1 MKKSI
6 KAEKSIPTVVSKKGK
21 GVITTNTSR
30 KRRLSLNS
38 EQEKNLTKK
47 EAKSATSPEVFSIF
61 TPKTKIEWSQH
72 ESILIGFHEIP
83 KGGKIEDNRNI
94 AGFDLDCTLISSK
107 GNHKISKD
115 EYDWIWW
122 SKEVPTKLKKLH
134 EEGYR
139 IVIISNQNGLDV
151 SNKNSEKKRT
161 DFINKIRSIGNSL
174 NVPFEIYVA
183 TSKDKYRKPMIGIWK
198 YLVENR
204 IVDME
209 KCLYVGDAAGRIG
222 EWADTD
228 RKFSE
233 NAGLKFYTPDEFF
246 TNSETEPFSYGDFDP
261 KKISK
266 NVPLFIPTT
275 PPLFTPDKKSEIIIF
290 VGYPAS
296 GKTTFANKWL
306 IGNGYVYVN
315 QDTLKTKAKCIKTC
329 EEALKQSKPV
339 VIDNT
344 NPGVE
349 NRKTYID
356 LAKKY
361 DVPIRCFWF
370 QASEALSKHNNM
382 YRAFGSTGLKRPLL
396 PEVSF
401 HYYRSRFIEPKIEEG
416 FQEIKLINFLFEGSE
431 EEKRLFE
438 MWYL

>member
-6 KAEKSIPTVVSKKGK
+6 KAKKNISTIVSKKGK
-21 GVITTNTSR
+21 GAVTTSTSR

-38 EQEKNLTKK
+38 EQEENLIKK
-47 EAKSATSPEVFSIF
+47 EAKLATSPEVFSIF

-72 ESILIGFHEIP
+72 ESILIGLHQIS
-83 KGGKIEDNRNI
+83 KDGRIEDNRNI
-94 AGFDLDCTLISSK
+94 AGLDLDCTLISSK
-107 GNHKISKD
+107 GNRKVSKD
-115 EYDWIWW
+115 KYDWVWW
-122 SKEVPTKLKKLH
+122 SKEVPTKLKKIY
-134 EEGYR
+134 EEG

-161 DFINKIRSIGNSL
+161 DFINKIGNIANSL
-174 NVPFEIYVA
+174 NVPFEIYAA

-204 IVDME
+204 INGVVDME
-209 KCLYVGDAAGRIG
+209 KSFYVGDAAGRVN

-246 TNSETEPFSYGDFDP
+246 KNSEIEPFSYDFDP

-266 NVPLFIPTT
+266 N
-275 PPLFTPDKKSEIIIF
+275 DKKSEIIVF

-296 GKTTFANKWL
+296 GKTTFANKCDGLQCIHDFNL
-306 IGNGYVYVN
+306 IHSENIFT
-315 QDTLKTKAKCIKTC
+315 QDTLKTKAKCVKTC
-329 EEALKQSKPV
+329 EEALKKSKPV

-344 NPGVE
+344 NPDVE
-349 NRKTYID
+349 NRKMYID

-382 YRAFGSTGLKRPLL
+382 YRAFGTTGQKRPLL
-396 PEVSF
+396 PEVTF

-416 FQEIKLINFLFEGSE
+416 FQEINDLQ
-431 EEKRLFE
+431 
-438 MWYL
+438 